1 MAEIVSF
8 KGEIYPLK
16 WSGDSKWIF
25 ATSYD
30 KYPNEIF
37 LVSVQT
43 GRNKMVYILP
53 SSGIDLG
60 YDLSISPDA
69 KTILCT
75 VQETSSDVWMIENF
89 DPDVE

>member
-1 MAEIVSF
+1 MV
-8 KGEIYPLK
+8 
-16 WSGDSKWIF
+16 F

-43 GRNKMVYILP
+43 LRHKMVDP
-53 SSGIDLG
+53 PRSSGIDQG

-69 KTILCT
+69 KTIVCT
-75 VQETSSDVWMIENF
+75 VQATSSDVWMIENF